1 MYIFYSLGQVAALD
15 IGYKAGVPASAKP
28 KFVWLLGAENVPKSV
43 TDGAFV
49 VYQVNRHASPLAI
62 LDSFA

>member
-1 MYIFYSLGQVAALD
+1 MLNQLCVCVFVIYSLCQVAALD
-15 IGYKAGVPASAKP
+15 IGYKAGVPAGAKP

-49 VYQVNRHASPLAI
+49 VYQVN
-62 LDSFA
+62 